1 MKCEAKAAK
10 SMNETR
16 HVTETYE
23 DKIKTMSQNHLQELE
38 KMKHHYILEHSNSK
52 VAELNGKIASYELLN
67 EHMKNTLEEAKLD
80 RKKLDDARVI
90 IILVCI
96 YTEVK
101 LCLQFL
107 ICLG

>member
-1 MKCEAKAAK
+1 
-10 SMNETR
+10 MNQTR
-16 HVTETYE
+16 HATETYE

-80 RKKLDDARVI
+80 RKKLDDARVRTA
-90 IILVCI
+90 LLFVF
-96 YTEVK
+96 T
-101 LCLQFL
+101 LR
-107 ICLG
+107 